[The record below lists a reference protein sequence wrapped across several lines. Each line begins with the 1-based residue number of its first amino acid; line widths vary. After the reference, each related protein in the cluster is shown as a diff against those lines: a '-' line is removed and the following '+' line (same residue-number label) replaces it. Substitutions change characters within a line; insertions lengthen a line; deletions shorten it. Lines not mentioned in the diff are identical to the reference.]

1 MMKYEKWMM
10 RFVWAVGVLALAAL
24 IFLLVGLFVSP
35 DSPTGPVRYESETE
49 STVAELPEKESGKGQ
64 PDSETGESEPDG
76 SMQME
81 RETDPGREE
90 NPEREKA
97 DVTAGKQPDRE
108 TEKPQSEKPPALF
121 LATDLHYQ
129 APEMTDFGTALDAYT
144 KGNDGNIVPYLE
156 AITDAFLEEVTAARP
171 SALILS
177 GDISQ
182 NGERKNHEELALRL
196 SRVKEAGI
204 PVLVLPGN
212 HDINHPWS
220 ASYYNDRTERV
231 PGVNAQEFYEIYRDF
246 GYDQAIS
253 RDGASLSYVYQL
265 DDRYRI
271 MMLDSCIYEPVHKT
285 GGRIRPE
292 TLQWMEE
299 QLEAAKAAGATVIP
313 VAHHNLLGESK
324 LYPED
329 CTLENGAQ
337 VTELLERYR
346 VPVFLSGHLHLQRI
360 KKHTAGPM
368 SEGEYGIYEIVPSP
382 LTMSPCQYSVLEWQ
396 EDGSLSY
403 HAQKLDMEGWAR
415 RYGEEDENL
424 LHFTEYADEFLVK
437 TVADQVFLGMD
448 DIREEKKWEMAEL
461 YGRLN
466 RDYCSG
472 TYIDVRAVKR
482 SEPYLHWKRYQKS
495 SLWAARL
502 NCILQDAGRSHTELT
517 IPAEEFKDRNQE
529 EMIQDGI

>member
-1 MMKYEKWMM
+1 MKYEKWMM
-10 RFVWAVGVLALAAL
+10 RFVWAVGALALAAL
-24 IFLLVGLFVSP
+24 LFLLAGLFYSP
-35 DSPTGPVRYESETE
+35 DGPVGPTSGLPGAESADGALPETE
-49 STVAELPEKESGKGQ
+49 SGGP
-64 PDSETGESEPDG
+64 EPDG
-76 SMQME
+76 KVPETDARIQRESESDSDREAAE
-81 RETDPGREE
+81 RET
-90 NPEREKA
+90 EREPA
-97 DVTAGKQPDRE
+97 ASRNEGKPE
-108 TEKPQSEKPPALF
+108 ESENEKPPVLF

-129 APEMTDFGTALDAYT
+129 SPGMTDFGTALDTYT

-156 AITDAFLEEVTAARP
+156 AITDAFLEEVMAERP

-182 NGERKNHEELALRL
+182 NGERENHEALARRL
-196 SRVKEAGI
+196 LRVKEAGI
-204 PVLVLPGN
+204 QVLVLPGN

-220 ASYYNDRTERV
+220 ASYYKEKTEKV
-231 PGVNAQEFYEIYRDF
+231 PGVNAQEFYEIYRAF
-246 GYDQAIS
+246 GYDQAMS
-253 RDGASLSYVYQL
+253 WDETSLSYVYRL

-271 MMLDSCIYEPVHKT
+271 MMLDSCIYEPVHQT

-292 TLQWMEE
+292 TLRWMEE
-299 QLEAAKAAGATVIP
+299 QLEAAREAGATVIP
-313 VAHHNLLGESK
+313 VAHHNLLGESR
-324 LYPED
+324 LYPEE
-329 CTLENGAQ
+329 CRLENGEE
-337 VTELLERYR
+337 VTQLLEKYR

-368 SEGEYGIYEIVPSP
+368 SEGEYGIYEIVTSP

-396 EDGSLSY
+396 QDGSLSY
-403 HAQKLDMEGWAR
+403 HAKRLDMEGWAR

-437 TVADQVFLGMD
+437 TVADQAFLGMD
-448 DIREEKKWEMAEL
+448 DIHEEEKREMAEL

-482 SEPYLHWKRYQKS
+482 SEPYLHWKRYERS
-495 SLWAARL
+495 SPWEARL

-517 IPAEEFKDRNQE
+517 IPAAEFQDRKQE
-529 EMIQDGI
+529 ENRQDGI